1 MDKENKIKMKRTFQD
16 INFTDIFDAMDEE
29 YLEELALTDPKQLER
44 MCVFLTL
51 DAQIQKE
58 SLTATK
64 INKNTILA

>member
-1 MDKENKIKMKRTFQD
+1 MGKVNKIKMKGTFQD

-29 YLEELALTDPKQLER
+29 YLEELALTDPKQLQR

-58 SLTATK
+58 SLIATK

>member
-1 MDKENKIKMKRTFQD
+1 VGKENKIKMKSTFQD
-16 INFTDIFDAMDEE
+16 LNFTDIFEAMDEE
-29 YLEELALTDPKQLER
+29 YLEELALTDPKQLQR

-58 SLTATK
+58 SLIATK